1 MAGGGVNKAI
11 LIGNLGQDPEV
22 RYTPSGSAVCNLSL
36 ATTESWKKRDT
47 GERQEKTEWHRLVF
61 FGRVAEI
68 VGEYLHKGS
77 QIYVEGRLQT
87 RKWQDQGGNDRFT
100 TEIIVSDMQILG
112 RKSGGDTAT
121 AQYDRPDRPRRGAA
135 TLPPGHGQSQGHGHG
150 QGQGHGH
157 SQGHGQGHGQR
168 PEPGN
173 DAQDTGLDHN
183 DDIPF

>member
-112 RKSGGDTAT
+112 RKSGGDTAH
-121 AQYDRPDRPRRGAA
+121 YDRPERPRRGAA
-135 TLPPGHGQSQGHGHG
+135 TLPPGHAQA
-150 QGQGHGH
+150 QGQEQRPRQ
-157 SQGHGQGHGQR
+157 SSGQA

-173 DAQDTGLDHN
+173 DAQSAGLDHN

>member
-87 RKWQDQGGNDRFT
+87 RKWQDQTGNDRFT

-112 RKSGGDTAT
+112 RKSGGDSTT
-121 AQYDRPDRPRRGAA
+121 AQ
-135 TLPPGHGQSQGHGHG
+135 
-150 QGQGHGH
+150 
-157 SQGHGQGHGQR
+157 
-168 PEPGN
+168 
-173 DAQDTGLDHN
+173 
-183 DDIPF
+183 